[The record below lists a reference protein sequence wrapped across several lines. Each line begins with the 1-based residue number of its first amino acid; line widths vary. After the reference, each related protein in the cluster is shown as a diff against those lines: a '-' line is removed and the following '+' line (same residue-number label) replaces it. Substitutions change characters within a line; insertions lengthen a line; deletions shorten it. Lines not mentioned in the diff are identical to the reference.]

1 MSYLPNL
8 MPADELEFEAMKGR
22 DIRVL
27 SYYDIL
33 ENEDHELMF
42 SVKQLP
48 FPRSEGFEP
57 RMYYDGGEHT
67 IFLKNE
73 HTVVICD
80 CIHPGVRGSLGK
92 VSEVL
97 IAELADGEIAEEYMS
112 GLLLADGVEKLATQ
126 LIEYAIITGEYTD
139 SSDNNDN
146 DNDEIE
152 EMIAENHDRF
162 EDITV
167 ELWPDENPTQKKVVK
182 IIAYHFGC
190 NAAAI
195 APDDKLR
202 DDIGMDDLD
211 FIELTMALEEEYELI
226 IPEWDYAYWRTVGDV
241 VKYITKQTQGE

>member
-8 MPADELEFEAMKGR
+8 TPADELDFEAMKDR

-42 SVKQLP
+42 TIKHRP
-48 FPRSEGFEP
+48 FPVSEDFKP

-73 HTVVICD
+73 NIVTICD
-80 CIHPGVRGSLGK
+80 FIHPGVRDSLGK
-92 VSEVL
+92 VNEVL
-97 IAELADGEIAEEYMS
+97 IGELADGTIVEEYMIE
-112 GLLLADGVEKLATQ
+112 LLLADGVEKLAER
-126 LIEYAIITGEYTD
+126 LIEYARITGEYAD
-139 SSDNNDN
+139 SSDINND
-146 DNDEIE
+146 DEIE

-167 ELWPDENPTQKKVVK
+167 ELWPDENPTQRKVVK
-182 IIAYHFGC
+182 IIADHFGC
-190 NAAAI
+190 NAPAI

-202 DDIGMDDLD
+202 DDIGMNDLD

-226 IPEWDYAYWRTVGDV
+226 IPDWDSAGWHTVGDV
-241 VKYITKQTQGE
+241 VNYITKQTQE